1 VAVTEKR
8 KQGGAPAW
16 EPENTG
22 GLTVAVPEILRID
35 EEVDRW
41 IEIRTEDG
49 RVITVI
55 ELLSP
60 ANKNAD
66 YLHYKFKQRDY
77 LQSHTSLVE
86 VDLLRSGRLTLPVPE
101 EVLKKWPAGA
111 CYNICCTRSWRP
123 GTRELY
129 KWSLRERIPAFS
141 IPLRSTDK
149 DIGLDLQPLID
160 RCYELGRYYAE
171 RYDADP
177 DPPFPPDEAAWVNE
191 RLRAAGL
198 RD

>member
-101 EVLKKWPAGA
+101 EVLKKWPAG
-111 CYNICCTRSWRP
+111 C
-123 GTRELY
+123 
-129 KWSLRERIPAFS
+129 
-141 IPLRSTDK
+141 
-149 DIGLDLQPLID
+149 
-160 RCYELGRYYAE
+160 
-171 RYDADP
+171 
-177 DPPFPPDEAAWVNE
+177 
-191 RLRAAGL
+191 GL
-198 RD
+198 RGSVIDVGVWKGLPPARSVPRSRNE